1 MFKLRNITIK
11 NMQIDYDNDISL
23 LLFDTKL
30 LAFE

>member
-30 LAFE
+30 LASE